1 MTSSDGATSQVG
13 GRSESGLEQQLNQ
26 GIETKNCDVF
36 RRAVSNVLSSPIAEI
51 TYAQTIDGLPLSDV
65 TLDTHD
71 ATPCPGHPLLDER
84 IELSPGV
91 LEKARQLYSSF
102 DATVLKFDSGVSRH
116 YDGPIWG
123 PVLTIQLLH
132 AYQIAAPGSRAFQTT
147 LIELVARAIHNIA
160 VWLFKQEPTLPPT
173 NELVA
178 WRPSEEDEDFYPNGY
193 PPTLFWHPWYHDYD
207 QYPEG
212 VADIVG
218 YWAESRVFGGVVL
231 FDRRCTSPGSDA
243 ASHDVYLHADRRDVT
258 YRIFKLLDE
267 QKHDLVRFLLS
278 DATPETCPLPILGDL
293 SNRER
298 VDPEEPVELTGIYR
312 DKWERKPLSKDD
324 DDARLRDVI
333 DLFNYLSQDE
343 WAAAKD
349 RAMRKRVEFRRQ

>member
-13 GRSESGLEQQLNQ
+13 GPSEPGPEQQLNQ
-26 GIETKNCDVF
+26 GIETKHRDVF

-51 TYAQTIDGLPLSDV
+51 TYAQIIDGLPLSDV
-65 TLDTHD
+65 TLDTHEG
-71 ATPCPGHPLLDER
+71 TPCPGHPLLDER
-84 IELSPGV
+84 IEVSPGI
-91 LEKARQLYSSF
+91 LEKARQLRSSF
-102 DATVLKFDSGVSRH
+102 DATVMKFDSG
-116 YDGPIWG
+116 
-123 PVLTIQLLH
+123 LLH
-132 AYQIAAPGSRAFQTT
+132 AYQIAAPESRAFQTT
-147 LIELVARAIHNIA
+147 LIELVARTIHNIA

-178 WRPSEEDEDFYPNGY
+178 WRPSEENEDFYPNGY

-212 VADIVG
+212 VADIAG
-218 YWAESRVFGGVVL
+218 YWAESRIFGGVVL
-231 FDRRCTSPGSDA
+231 FDRRRTSPDSDA

-278 DATPETCPLPILGDL
+278 DATPETCPIPILGDIN
-293 SNRER
+293 NRER
-298 VDPEEPVELTGIYR
+298 VDPEEPIELTGIYR

-324 DDARLRDVI
+324 DDSRLRDVI